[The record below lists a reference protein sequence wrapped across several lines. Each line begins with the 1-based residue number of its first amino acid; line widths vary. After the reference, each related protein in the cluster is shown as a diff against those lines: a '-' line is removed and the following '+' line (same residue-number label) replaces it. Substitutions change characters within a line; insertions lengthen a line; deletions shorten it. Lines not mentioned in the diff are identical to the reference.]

1 VILNFLTLLKD
12 ITMLLSLLK
21 PKQKGKIKN
30 IKDKVG
36 LKERFMR
43 MGLIPGEIIEIVRV
57 APLGD
62 PVEILVK
69 GYHLSLRKKE
79 AECIEIESD

>member
-1 VILNFLTLLKD
+1 
-12 ITMLLSLLK
+12 MLLSLLK